1 MDVLAL
7 LGRRSRIHR
16 PAVEQ
21 VPEVEVSVAVRDV
34 VDADVGELGHPVEV
48 ADVHAG
54 LLDDLSPRCLPRRLT
69 RIEMSSRLQ
78 PPADLEVPQQH
89 DPARPYDE
97 SGAGDV
103 NRIGIPV
110 ERLGQPVD
118 LTDEPVDVAALL
130 VVDRRQGGDRGDHL
144 RTNGRGL
151 TVGAHAPA
159 PYRAGRGGAQAA
171 RIVQG
176 MSDDVASVAD
186 TLVGIELPD
195 VFRAQEFL
203 TATTRL
209 ASRGDI
215 ELRDAVLVISN
226 AEGRVIVRE
235 TRDLQTSTSAAS
247 GAIWAGLFGLILGGP
262 VGWIAGTAVGAA
274 GGAITAKVVDHG
286 IPDDWVD
293 WFRQAVRPG
302 ASIVAVL
309 LGDAR
314 RDAVFEELKR
324 FEGARLVYANVPQ
337 EWQARIREALGEAP
351 LEVPQ
356 PATGEPLPPPAAGTA
371 VAKPDDK
378 DW

>member
-1 MDVLAL
+1 M
-7 LGRRSRIHR
+7 
-16 PAVEQ
+16 
-21 VPEVEVSVAVRDV
+21 
-34 VDADVGELGHPVEV
+34 
-48 ADVHAG
+48 
-54 LLDDLSPRCLPRRLT
+54 
-69 RIEMSSRLQ
+69 
-78 PPADLEVPQQH
+78 
-89 DPARPYDE
+89 
-97 SGAGDV
+97 

-110 ERLGQPVD
+110 ERRGQSVD
-118 LTDEPVDVAALL
+118 LGDEPLDVTTFL
-130 VVDRRQGGDRGDHL
+130 VVDGRERGHGGDHL

-151 TVGAHAPA
+151 TVGVHEPA
-159 PYRAGRGGAQAA
+159 PYRVGLGDAQA
-171 RIVQG
+171 RIVLG
-176 MSDDVASVAD
+176 MSPDEVPTTD
-186 TLVGIELPD
+186 TLVGIEFPD

-209 ASRGDI
+209 AARRDI
-215 ELRDAVLVISN
+215 ELRDAVLLISN
-226 AEGRVIVRE
+226 ADGRVIVRE
-235 TRDLQTSTSAAS
+235 TRDLQTSTTAAS

-309 LGDAR
+309 VGDAR
-314 RDAVFEELKR
+314 REAVFEELKR

-337 EWQARIREALGEAP
+337 EWQTRIRDALGEPP

-356 PATGEPLPPPAAGTA
+356 PATGEPLPPPEAGTA
-371 VAKPDDK
+371 VTDADNK